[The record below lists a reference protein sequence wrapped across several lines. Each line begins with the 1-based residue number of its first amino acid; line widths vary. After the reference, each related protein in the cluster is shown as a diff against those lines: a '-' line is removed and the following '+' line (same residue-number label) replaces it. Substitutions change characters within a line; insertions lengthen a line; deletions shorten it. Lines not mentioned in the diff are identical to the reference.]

1 MRRRFATGFATAIA
15 QRGAIAH
22 TAAPADLVACGHVSR
37 EAIARRAARL
47 LVLAST
53 ATGCVTRIDMA
64 GAYDAGRPATTIPYA
79 SVRGSRQFADYEA
92 IGQSILTGA
101 EPCPVAGTSSSKAA
115 KPKGRSK

>member
-1 MRRRFATGFATAIA
+1 MFLRCDRP
-15 QRGAIAH
+15 
-22 TAAPADLVACGHVSR
+22 APPAL
-37 EAIARRAARL
+37 L

-92 IGQSILTGA
+92 IGGSILTGA
-101 EPCPVAGTSSSKAA
+101 SPAPSGTSSSKAA
-115 KPKGRSK
+115 KPKGASK